1 MDTTP
6 NIVPTAPEKP
16 AAEAAPKACPKKKGC
31 RAILLLLVL
40 LVLAG
45 AGASIY
51 FFLDDQNQAKE
62 VSKLRDTI
70 KAYETSKET
79 GPDTPKDTDTKETD
93 ISTELIQNLIDP
105 YLVADGAFKKV
116 LTQDFDEDA
125 KVKIAFYNLNPYSTN
140 RGSDSRNYPIVYAD
154 YFSLRDM
161 YNRLF
166 GSEKALEK
174 KDYGSITYEE
184 QGDRYIIADFGWG
197 GAGLV
202 PVIAIKDYEVSGDK
216 IIVDVAYDNP
226 VVCDIAEADTKND
239 PDYCIDGYYGN
250 NPKEEDLANF
260 LKKAKDK
267 MPVYRF
273 TFEKDTGVFDN
284 DLNADN
290 GRYVLKD
297 IKKQ

>member
-6 NIVPTAPEKP
+6 NIAPTAPEKP
-16 AAEAAPKACPKKKGC
+16 VAEATPKACSKKKGC
-31 RAILLLLVL
+31 RAIILLLVL

-45 AGASIY
+45 AGASVY

-79 GPDTPKDTDTKETD
+79 EPDISKNTD

-105 YLVADGAFKKV
+105 YLVDDGAFEKV

-125 KVKIAFYNLNPYSTN
+125 KVKIAFYNLNPYSID

-154 YFSLRDM
+154 HFSLRDM

-166 GSEKALEK
+166 GGEKALEK
-174 KDYGSITYEE
+174 KDYGPITYEE
-184 QGDRYIIADFGWG
+184 QSDRYIIADFAWG

-202 PVIAIKDYEVSGDK
+202 PVIAIKDYEISGGK

-226 VVCDIAEADTKND
+226 VVCGMIEDDTKND
-239 PDYCIDGYYGN
+239 PDYCIDGYYGH

-260 LKKAKDK
+260 IKKAKDK

-273 TFEKDTGVFDN
+273 TFEKDTEVFDN